1 VLQIDAIMK
10 SLVKLILL
18 FFVITSCSET
28 IDNTGTCS
36 DGVKNQ
42 GEQGIDCGGP
52 CPGAC
57 PSCADGIM
65 NQGETAV
72 DCGGPCDPCYPR
84 LSAKIDG
91 VEWSATS
98 RNAFLS
104 APGTIRIYGTNTQS
118 NFTLYY
124 SGVFVPGTEN
134 AGAMPSEQNT
144 ETQPAIYIHPQVE
157 VSVFQPLIRFQKV
170 YQAPISLSPMT
181 PLMVRKRQSLRECLI
196 VLITDFSLFF

>member
-1 VLQIDAIMK
+1 
-10 SLVKLILL
+10 
-18 FFVITSCSET
+18 
-28 IDNTGTCS
+28 
-36 DGVKNQ
+36 
-42 GEQGIDCGGP
+42 
-52 CPGAC
+52 
-57 PSCADGIM
+57 M

-124 SGVFVPGTEN
+124 SGVFEPGTEN
-134 AGAMPSEQNT
+134 AGAAFRAEYRNCKWRF
-144 ETQPAIYIHPQVE
+144 IYIH
-157 VSVFQPLIRFQKV
+157 KWK
-170 YQAPISLSPMT
+170 Y
-181 PLMVRKRQSLRECLI
+181 
-196 VLITDFSLFF
+196 

>member
-124 SGVFVPGTEN
+124 SGVFEPGTEN
-134 AGAMPSEQNT
+134 AGAAFRAEYRNANGDLYTSTSGSISFSTFDTVSKSVSGTFQFVANDT
-144 ETQPAIYIHPQVE
+144 THGTQTTIT
-157 VSVFQPLIRFQKV
+157 SGVFNSIN
-170 YQAPISLSPMT
+170 Y
-181 PLMVRKRQSLRECLI
+181 
-196 VLITDFSLFF
+196 

>member
-1 VLQIDAIMK
+1 M
-10 SLVKLILL
+10 S
-18 FFVITSCSET
+18 SCSET

-57 PSCADGIM
+57 ASCADGIM

-91 VEWSATS
+91 VVWSATS
-98 RNAFLS
+98 RNAFIS
-104 APGTIRIYGTNTQS
+104 APGTIRIYGTNQQS

-124 SGVFVPGTEN
+124 SGGFQSGTSP
-134 AGAMPSEQNT
+134 AG
-144 ETQPAIYIHPQVE
+144 
-157 VSVFQPLIRFQKV
+157 
-170 YQAPISLSPMT
+170 
-181 PLMVRKRQSLRECLI
+181 
-196 VLITDFSLFF
+196 TDFKAEYRDQNGNLYISSNGSISFSSFDTVSKSVSGIYQFMAIDTVSGAQLNITSGVFTHINY